1 MTIKPRILVTRR
13 HLFEIEK
20 RLLDEYDVVLNE
32 DDHIM
37 TSDEIISASDGI
49 QAIFLCVTE
58 PLSKEVIN
66 ALPKSVT
73 VILTL
78 SAGVDHIDLKSARE
92 RGLAVLATPGAVTSA
107 TAEVGVLLML
117 GAARRAQESISC
129 LRSGNWGLWTATQF
143 VGVEITGKQLGIYG
157 MGRIGQKL
165 AKRARGFD
173 MDIYYHNRNRL
184 SPDLEEKAVYLRNI
198 EDLLGVSNFLALCAP
213 STPHTHKFLN
223 SDTIRCLPDGAV
235 IVNIAR
241 GNLVDDDALITALK
255 SGKIAAAGLD
265 VFNGEP
271 TNIDQRYFELP
282 NVFMLPHIGSAS
294 REARI
299 AMGMMLLDGY
309 EAIRNGGVAQ
319 NRVA

>member
-1 MTIKPRILVTRR
+1 MTNKLRVLVTRR

-37 TSDEIISASDGI
+37 SSEEIISASDGS

-58 PLSKEVIN
+58 PLSEEVVN
-66 ALPKSVT
+66 ALPKSVE

-78 SAGVDHIDLKSARE
+78 SAGVDHIDIEAARE
-92 RGLAVLATPGAVTSA
+92 RGIAVLATPGAVTLA
-107 TAEVGVLLML
+107 TAEIGVLLML

-129 LRSGNWGLWTATQF
+129 LRSGNWRLWTATQF
-143 VGVEITGKQLGIYG
+143 VGIEITGKPLGIYG
-157 MGRIGQKL
+157 MGRIGQTL
-165 AKRARGFD
+165 SKRARGFD
-173 MDIYYHNRNRL
+173 MDVYYHNRNRL
-184 SPDLEEKAVYLRNI
+184 SSDLEEKAVYIRNI
-198 EDLLGVSNFLALCAP
+198 EEFLGSSKILALCAP
-213 STPHTHKFLN
+213 STSQTHKFLN
-223 SDTIRCLPDGAV
+223 TETIECLPDGAV

-241 GNLVDDDALITALK
+241 GNLVDDDALIIALK

-271 TNIDQRYFELP
+271 TNIDARYFELP

-299 AMGMMLLDGY
+299 SMGMMLLDGY
-309 EAIRNGGVAQ
+309 EAFRNGRTVQ
-319 NRVA
+319 NRVV

>member
-1 MTIKPRILVTRR
+1 VTNKLRVLVTRR

-37 TSDEIISASDGI
+37 SSEEIISASDGS

-58 PLSKEVIN
+58 PLSDEVIN
-66 ALPKSVT
+66 ALPKSVE

-78 SAGVDHIDLKSARE
+78 SAGVDHIDIEAARE
-92 RGLAVLATPGAVTSA
+92 RGIAVLATPGAVTLA
-107 TAEVGVLLML
+107 TAEIGVLLML

-129 LRSGNWGLWTATQF
+129 LRSGNWRLWTATQF
-143 VGVEITGKQLGIYG
+143 VGIEITGKPLGIYG
-157 MGRIGQKL
+157 MGRIGQTL
-165 AKRARGFD
+165 SKRARGFD
-173 MDIYYHNRNRL
+173 MDVYYHNRNRL
-184 SPDLEEKAVYLRNI
+184 SSDLEEKAVYIRNI
-198 EDLLGVSNFLALCAP
+198 EEFLGSSKFLALCAP
-213 STPHTHKFLN
+213 STPQTHKFLN
-223 SDTIRCLPDGAV
+223 TETIECLPDGAV

-241 GNLVDDDALITALK
+241 GNLVDDDALIIALK

-265 VFNGEP
+265 VYNGEP
-271 TNIDQRYFELP
+271 TNIDARYFELS

-299 AMGMMLLDGY
+299 SMGMMLLDGY
-309 EAIRNGGVAQ
+309 EAFRNGRTAQ
-319 NRVA
+319 NRVV

>member
-1 MTIKPRILVTRR
+1 MTDKLRVLVTRR

-37 TSDEIISASDGI
+37 SSSEIISASDGI
-49 QAIFLCVTE
+49 QALFLCVTE

-66 ALPKSVT
+66 ALPKSVEA
-73 VILTL
+73 ILTL
-78 SAGVDHIDLKSARE
+78 SAGVDHIDLKTAKE
-92 RGLAVLATPGAVTSA
+92 RGIAVLATPGAVTLA
-107 TAEVGVLLML
+107 TAEIGIFLML

-129 LRSGNWGLWTATQF
+129 LRSGNWSLWTATQF
-143 VGVEITGKQLGIYG
+143 VGVEITGKPLGIYG
-157 MGRIGQKL
+157 MGRIGQTL
-165 AKRARGFD
+165 SKRATGFD
-173 MDIYYHNRNRL
+173 MDIHYHNRNRL
-184 SPDLEEKAVYLRNI
+184 SSDLEEKAVYIRNT
-198 EDLLGVSNFLALCAP
+198 EDFLSASKFLALCAP
-213 STPHTHKFLN
+213 STPQTQNFLN
-223 SDTIRCLPDGAV
+223 TETIEYLPDGAV
-235 IVNIAR
+235 LVNIAR
-241 GNLVDDDALITALK
+241 GDLVDDDALITALK

-309 EAIRNGGVAQ
+309 EAFRNGSTVQ
-319 NRVA
+319 NRVV